1 MVPRY
6 AQLRLFCQPHKRP
19 LRSYTLLVTVGV
31 PMQSGAMLQ
40 ASSVVELGLE
50 DEAPPLGFGDGVGVK
65 IPARN
70 PMGRVLLL
78 G

>member
-1 MVPRY
+1 
-6 AQLRLFCQPHKRP
+6 
-19 LRSYTLLVTVGV
+19 
-31 PMQSGAMLQ
+31 MQSGAVLQ
-40 ASSVVELGLE
+40 ASWVVELGLE

-70 PMGRVLLL
+70 PTGGVLLL